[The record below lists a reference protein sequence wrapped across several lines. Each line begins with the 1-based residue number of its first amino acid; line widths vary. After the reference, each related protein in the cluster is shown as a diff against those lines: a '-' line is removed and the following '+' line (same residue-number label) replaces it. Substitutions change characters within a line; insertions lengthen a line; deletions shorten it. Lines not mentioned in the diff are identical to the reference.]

1 MALYAIGDLHLAT
14 TVNKPMDVFGDTWT
28 NHTEQ
33 IQQHWTA
40 TISPSDTVLIPG
52 DISWAMTL
60 DEAAPDLQW
69 VSELPGK
76 KVMIRG
82 NHDYWW
88 SGIGKVR
95 GILLKDMYAIQND
108 SLPLDGLTIAGT
120 RGWVLPNHPNF
131 SEEDEHILQREIHRL
146 KLSLDH
152 AVKHNHPIVCMLHYP
167 PTGGDGEE
175 TVFTQVLESYGVQL
189 CVYGH
194 LHGASHRFAF
204 NGTRNGT
211 RYQLVSADYLQ
222 FKPFAL
228 GEINF

>member
-33 IQQHWTA
+33 IRQHWTA

-95 GILLKDMYAIQND
+95 GILLEDMYAIQND
-108 SLPLDGLTIAGT
+108 SLQLDSLTVAGT
-120 RGWVLPNHPNF
+120 RGWVLPNHPSF
-131 SEEDEHILQREIHRL
+131 SEEDEHILQREVHRL

-152 AVKHNHPIVCMLHYP
+152 AAKHNHPIVCMLHYP
-167 PTGGDGEE
+167 PTGSDGEE

-222 FKPFAL
+222 FKPFAFGQL
-228 GEINF
+228 DF